1 MSPAGA
7 LLRRIVLGAAVAGAV
22 LATPRARAD
31 APLWELGAGVAALR
45 LPHYRG
51 ADQARNW
58 LLPIPYLVYRGRILR
73 ADREGARAMLVER
86 ERFDVDLSVA
96 AGAPADSRA
105 NDARRGMPDLDPTV
119 EAGPSANLTLA
130 RGADWT
136 LAVGLPLRAVF
147 ALGSSLRQIGWIASP
162 NIDLDLRWQGWNLGV
177 QLAALAGDRRLHETY
192 YGVAPAYA
200 TATRRAYRAR
210 GGRAG
215 WQGTLGATRR
225 DGALWYGAFVRADRL
240 DGAVFEASPLVRRR
254 HGLSFGVGVSWV
266 FATSGERVSEAR

>member
-7 LLRRIVLGAAVAGAV
+7 LARRFVLGAAVAAGVA
-22 LATPRARAD
+22 AAPCARAD

-51 ADQARNW
+51 ADQSRNW

-96 AGAPADSRA
+96 AGAPADSSA
-105 NDARRGMPDLDPTV
+105 NDARRGMPDLDPTL
-119 EAGPSANLTLA
+119 EFGPSANFTLA

-136 LAVGLPLRAVF
+136 LDARLPLRAVF
-147 ALGSSLRQIGWIASP
+147 ALGSSLRQIGWSAAP
-162 NIDLDLRWQGWNLGV
+162 NVNLDLRWQGWTLGV

-192 YGVAPAYA
+192 YGVAPADA
-200 TATRRAYRAR
+200 TATRSAYRAR

-215 WQGTLGATRR
+215 WQGTLGASRR
-225 DGALWYGAFVRADRL
+225 EGALWYGAFVRADSL

-254 HGLSFGVGVSWV
+254 HGLSFGVGASWV
-266 FATSGERVSEAR
+266 FAASGVRVSEAR